1 MYEKKRRK
9 NIFKIFMD
17 LEIKNIFTTKLC
29 SQFVILLNFMAWS
42 IYVQLTKECL
52 KCLAPEIMNGPF
64 NLSGLQFTFAN
75 VARLQ
80 NKINNNSLVQ
90 GEVYLK

>member
-1 MYEKKRRK
+1 MLTICNSTQLYSMI
-9 NIFKIFMD
+9 N
-17 LEIKNIFTTKLC
+17 LFT
-29 SQFVILLNFMAWS
+29 
-42 IYVQLTKECL
+42 YVQLTKECL

>member
-1 MYEKKRRK
+1 MLNINLWKNEEKIYPQFLSAWQSK
-9 NIFKIFMD
+9 
-17 LEIKNIFTTKLC
+17 TY
-29 SQFVILLNFMAWS
+29 SQFVILLSFIAWS
-42 IYVQLTKECL
+42 IYVQLTKEGL

-80 NKINNNSLVQ
+80 NKINNNSPVQ